1 MEVKLENIMYI
12 FNKIGYKPKAQ
23 PTQKELSEAQNA
35 LKSLK
40 MKMAAAPKKP
50 APKPQSNNN
59 RFVPTFDIEEQMMN
73 QGMGMNY
80 GGQMGGYGGGYGGQM
95 NNMYGGNTGNM
106 RSVPQKAVN
115 KPAAKKPVNNNFGGG
130 FNNNFKGGYS
140 GGGMMDNR
148 PIGGGMD
155 MGMNPE
161 EGEPTSPC
169 PHCGRSFVATALAK
183 HTKICQKVFQKKRK
197 AFNTQKQR
205 MIDGE
210 HASLMKQG
218 QMMEKKNAKLNPKN
232 KGGIPKW
239 KLQSMEFRQ
248 ICRGGEPPK
257 IGKGGLSSKGGKGNI
272 QQSYTPSV
280 ITDSFIPCKF
290 CNRRYNDEADHK
302 HLPGCERRYKEAQM
316 INKLQKKPAG
326 NSMNVK
332 RGGVRGKK

>member
-1 MEVKLENIMYI
+1 MEVKQKITNH
-12 FNKIGYKPKAQ
+12 KIGYKPKPQ
-23 PTQKELSEAQNA
+23 PTQKELTEAQNA

-73 QGMGMNY
+73 QGMGMNNKI
-80 GGQMGGYGGGYGGQM
+80 GGY
-95 NNMYGGNTGNM
+95 
-106 RSVPQKAVN
+106 
-115 KPAAKKPVNNNFGGG
+115 G
-130 FNNNFKGGYS
+130 FNNNMNNNMVSNTGGMRNAPMKNANKPAPKKQNNYS
-140 GGGMMDNR
+140 FGRAQYNNNFQGGMMDNR

-205 MIDGE
+205 MVDGE
-210 HASLMKQG
+210 QASLMKQG
-218 QMMEKKNAKLNPKN
+218 QMMEKKMEKMNPKN

-248 ICRGGEPPK
+248 ICRGGAPPK
-257 IGKGGLSSKGGKGNI
+257 IGKGGLSSKGGKANM

-290 CNRRYNDEADHK
+290 CNRRYNDEAYHK

-316 INKLQKKPAG
+316 RNKLQKKPAG

>member
-1 MEVKLENIMYI
+1 
-12 FNKIGYKPKAQ
+12 
-23 PTQKELSEAQNA
+23 
-35 LKSLK
+35 
-40 MKMAAAPKKP
+40 MKMANAPKRP
-50 APKPQSNNN
+50 APKPQGNNN

-73 QGMGMNY
+73 QGGNF
-80 GGQMGGYGGGYGGQM
+80 GMGGYGGNNMGYGG
-95 NNMYGGNTGNM
+95 NNMGYGNPNIGKTGNYNTAGNL
-106 RSVPQKAVN
+106 RSVPQKSQN
-115 KPAAKKPVNNNFGGG
+115 KPIAKKQQNFGGN
-130 FNNNFKGGYS
+130 FNNNFKQNNF

-155 MGMNPE
+155 IGMMPE

-169 PHCGRSFVATALAK
+169 PHCGRKFVANALAK

-205 MIDGE
+205 IIDGE
-210 HASLMKQG
+210 HASLMRQG
-218 QMMEKKNAKLNPKN
+218 QMMEKKMAKSNQNNN

-248 ICRGGEPPK
+248 ICRGGFGGPVQ
-257 IGKGGLSSKGGKGNI
+257 IGKGGKGSGKGGVKGKGVGMQ

-290 CNRRYNDEADHK
+290 CNRRYNDEAYHK

-316 INKLQKKPAG
+316 RNKLQKKPQG

>member
-1 MEVKLENIMYI
+1 
-12 FNKIGYKPKAQ
+12 
-23 PTQKELSEAQNA
+23 
-35 LKSLK
+35 
-40 MKMAAAPKKP
+40 MKMAAAPKKA

-80 GGQMGGYGGGYGGQM
+80 GGNNMNYGMSGGYGN
-95 NNMYGGNTGNM
+95 NNMYGGNSGGGM
-106 RSVPQKAVN
+106 RSVPQKKVV
-115 KPAAKKPVNNNFGGG
+115 PKKNVNNNIGGVNYGRKVQGFGGG
-130 FNNNFKGGYS
+130 
-140 GGGMMDNR
+140 GMIDNR

-218 QMMEKKNAKLNPKN
+218 QMMEKKMAKNNPKN

-248 ICRGGEPPK
+248 ICRGGAPPK

-290 CNRRYNDEADHK
+290 CNRRYNEEAYHK

-316 INKLQKKPAG
+316 RNKLQKKPVG

-332 RGGVRGKK
+332 RGNVRGRK

>member
-1 MEVKLENIMYI
+1 
-12 FNKIGYKPKAQ
+12 
-23 PTQKELSEAQNA
+23 
-35 LKSLK
+35 
-40 MKMAAAPKKP
+40 MKMANAPKRP
-50 APKPQSNNN
+50 APKPQLNNN

-73 QGMGMNY
+73 QGMG
-80 GGQMGGYGGGYGGQM
+80 GGYGM
-95 NNMYGGNTGNM
+95 SYGGNMGMGNKGNFNTGGNLGGNHNIQHKTQ
-106 RSVPQKAVN
+106 S
-115 KPAAKKPVNNNFGGG
+115 KPVAKKPQNFNSG
-130 FNNNFKGGYS
+130 FNNNFRGGF

-169 PHCGRSFVATALAK
+169 PHCGRKFVATALAK

-205 MIDGE
+205 IIDGE
-210 HASLMKQG
+210 HASLMRQG
-218 QMMEKKNAKLNPKN
+218 QMMEKKMAKSNQHN

-248 ICRGGEPPK
+248 ICRGGFGGPVQ
-257 IGKGGLSSKGGKGNI
+257 IGKSSKGGVKGKSSAGM

-290 CNRRYNDEADHK
+290 CNRRYNEEAYHK

-316 INKLQKKPAG
+316 RNKLQRKPQG

-332 RGGVRGKK
+332 RGGVRGKN

>member
-1 MEVKLENIMYI
+1 
-12 FNKIGYKPKAQ
+12 
-23 PTQKELSEAQNA
+23 
-35 LKSLK
+35 
-40 MKMAAAPKKP
+40 MANAPKRP
-50 APKPQSNNN
+50 APKPQGNNN
-59 RFVPTFDIEEQMMN
+59 RFIPTFDIEEQMMN
-73 QGMGMNY
+73 QGGNF
-80 GGQMGGYGGGYGGQM
+80 GMGGYGGNMIYNNPNMGY
-95 NNMYGGNTGNM
+95 NNPNTGKTGNYNTAGNL
-106 RSVPQKAVN
+106 RSVPQKTQN
-115 KPAAKKPVNNNFGGG
+115 KPIAKKQQNFGGN
-130 FNNNFKGGYS
+130 FNNNFKQNNFGGV

-155 MGMNPE
+155 IGMMPE

-169 PHCGRSFVATALAK
+169 PHCGRKFVANALAK

-205 MIDGE
+205 IIDGE
-210 HASLMKQG
+210 HASLMRQG
-218 QMMEKKNAKLNPKN
+218 QMMEKKMAKSNQNN

-248 ICRGGEPPK
+248 ICRGGFGGPVQ
-257 IGKGGLSSKGGKGNI
+257 IGKGKGGGKGGVKGKGVMQ

-290 CNRRYNDEADHK
+290 CNRRYNDEAYHK

-316 INKLQKKPAG
+316 RNKLQKKPQG

>member
-1 MEVKLENIMYI
+1 
-12 FNKIGYKPKAQ
+12 
-23 PTQKELSEAQNA
+23 
-35 LKSLK
+35 
-40 MKMAAAPKKP
+40 
-50 APKPQSNNN
+50 
-59 RFVPTFDIEEQMMN
+59 
-73 QGMGMNY
+73 MGHNMNY
-80 GGQMGGYGGGYGGQM
+80 GG
-95 NNMYGGNTGNM
+95 GNYNTAGNL
-106 RSVPQKAVN
+106 RSVPQKSQN
-115 KPAAKKPVNNNFGGG
+115 KPVAKKQQNFGGG
-130 FNNNFKGGYS
+130 FNNNFKGGF

-155 MGMNPE
+155 IGMMPE

-169 PHCGRSFVATALAK
+169 PHCGRKFVANALAK

-205 MIDGE
+205 IIDGE
-210 HASLMKQG
+210 HASLMRQG
-218 QMMEKKNAKLNPKN
+218 QMMEKKMAKTNQKN

-248 ICRGGEPPK
+248 ICRGGFGGPVQ
-257 IGKGGLSSKGGKGNI
+257 IGKSSKGGVKGKSTGMQ

-290 CNRRYNDEADHK
+290 CNRRYNDEAYHK

-316 INKLQKKPAG
+316 RNKLQRKPQG